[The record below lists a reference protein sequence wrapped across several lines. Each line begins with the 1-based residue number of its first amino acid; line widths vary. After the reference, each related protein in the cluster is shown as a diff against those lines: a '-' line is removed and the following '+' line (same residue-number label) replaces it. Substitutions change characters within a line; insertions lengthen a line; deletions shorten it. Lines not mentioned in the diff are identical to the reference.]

1 MAPQGWAVA
10 PGMAVG
16 FQEVAVGGVGGAG
29 GAKEGCVA
37 AKRRGYLVAAA
48 QSVET
53 GWLVATAAAQE
64 AWEGASGASCRDN
77 TRHTRSRGRRGSHK
91 RRSQRSRSTSGS
103 CLSRTAGSSSWAAT
117 AVAMAAVATVA
128 VAEVAE
134 MAVAEMAV
142 AELVVARVV
151 EAQEGAARMAVGS
164 CGRSR

>member
-1 MAPQGWAVA
+1 MATQDWVDALGVAVA
-10 PGMAVG
+10 
-16 FQEVAVGGVGGAG
+16 FREVAVEAVGGAG
-29 GAKEGCVA
+29 GMMEGGVA
-37 AKRRGYLVAAA
+37 AKRRGYLAVAA
-48 QSVET
+48 QPVEME
-53 GWLVATAAAQE
+53 GLVATAAAQE
-64 AWEGASGASCRDN
+64 AWEAASGASCRDN

-134 MAVAEMAV
+134 MAVAE
-142 AELVVARVV
+142 LV

-164 CGRSR
+164 CGCSE

>member
-10 PGMAVG
+10 PGVAVG
-16 FQEVAVGGVGGAG
+16 FQEVAAGGLGGAG

-48 QSVET
+48 QPVET
-53 GWLVATAAAQE
+53 GGLVATAAAQE

-77 TRHTRSRGRRGSHK
+77 TRRTRSRGRRGSHT

-103 CLSRTAGSSSWAAT
+103 CLGRTAGSSSWAAT
-117 AVAMAAVATVA
+117 AVATAAVATVA

-134 MAVAEMAV
+134 MAVAE
-142 AELVVARVV
+142 LV

-164 CGRSR
+164 CGCSE